1 MMDRNTLTAL
11 LLITVVLIITPYY
24 MELISPTQRDTQEY
38 FEDQQNTDGN
48 DIIYKDYNEDVSTP
62 SAPTSPVFSQ
72 KEEKTIEVENDLFVA
87 RISSAYGGTIR
98 SFKTKEHLKN
108 DSSLVDLIS
117 IENRNNLILSYKN
130 FTGED
135 VIIDDGW
142 VLQEKESS
150 FSVTSTKTFTYI
162 NKFENKKL
170 IKTLTFYP
178 DRFVIDIDID
188 ITAISNN
195 TLANNFSIEWVG
207 GIPPTEKD
215 SVAEA
220 AYFYSYLYQGG
231 ELLDVKVGSNETF
244 KNEYKGATDWIA
256 TRSKYFIVCI
266 LDDSKEQFVGSAISA
281 SFKDEELY
289 NISAQMQSDKIANI
303 SLYLGPLEYERIKN
317 LGVNLD
323 LVMDFGW
330 AIIRP
335 ISKTILWVL
344 KTMHTVIPNYGVI
357 LIIFSIMVKLIV
369 YPLTKKS
376 YQSTQAMQSIQP
388 EITALREKY
397 KNNPTKLNQA
407 TMELYKKKGV
417 NPLGSC
423 FPMLLQ
429 MPLLFALFTVF
440 RSTIELRGEPF
451 VFWIKDLS
459 APDILFYLPFKIPLY
474 GDYVCALP
482 ILMALSMFAQQKMMQ
497 PSSASGP
504 QADQQ
509 KMMQYFMMGFFFL
522 LFNSFPSGLNLYYT
536 LFNILTIAQQ
546 KLTKDDKA
554 AVAAIKTQD

>member
-24 MELISPTQRDTQEY
+24 MELISPTTKDTQEY
-38 FEDQQNTDGN
+38 FEDQQKTNESGV
-48 DIIYKDYNEDVSTP
+48 IYKDYNEDVSTP
-62 SAPTSPVFSQ
+62 SAPTTPVFSQ
-72 KEEKTIEVENDLFVA
+72 KEEKTIEIENDLFIA
-87 RISSAYGGTIR
+87 RISSVYGGTIR

-108 DSSLVDLIS
+108 DSSLVELIS
-117 IENRNNLILSYKN
+117 QENKNNLILSYKD

-135 VIIDDGW
+135 ITIDDGW
-142 VLQEKESS
+142 VLQEKEDS
-150 FSVTSTKTFTYI
+150 FFITSTKTFTYI
-162 NKFENKKL
+162 NEFENKKL

-188 ITAISNN
+188 ITAMSNN
-195 TLANNFSIEWVG
+195 ILANNFSVGWVG

-215 SVAEA
+215 SIAEA

-244 KNEYKGATDWIA
+244 KNDYKGATDWIA
-256 TRSKYFIVCI
+256 TRSKYFVVCI
-266 LDDSKEQFVGSAISA
+266 LDDSKEQFVGSEISA
-281 SFKDEELY
+281 SFKDKELY
-289 NISAQMQSDKIANI
+289 NISAQMKSDKIANI

-317 LGVNLD
+317 LGVNLE

-335 ISKTILWVL
+335 ISKSVLWVL

-357 LIIFSIMVKLIV
+357 LIIFSILVKLIV
-369 YPLTKKS
+369 YPLTKRS

-388 EITALREKY
+388 EVNALREKH

-417 NPLGSC
+417 NPLGTC

-459 APDILFYLPFKIPLY
+459 APDVLFYLPFKIPLY
-474 GDYVCALP
+474 GNYVCALP
-482 ILMALSMFAQQKMMQ
+482 ILMALSMYAQQKMMQ
-497 PSSASGP
+497 PNNATGP

-546 KLTKDDKA
+546 KLTKNEK
-554 AVAAIKTQD
+554 AAIKPIKT

>member
-24 MELISPTQRDTQEY
+24 MELISPSPRDTQEY
-38 FEDQQNTDGN
+38 LEDKQKTEENN
-48 DIIYKDYNEDVSTP
+48 VIYKDYNEDVFTP
-62 SAPTSPVFSQ
+62 SGSTLPVFPK
-72 KEEKTIEVENDLFVA
+72 KEEKTIEIETDLFIA
-87 RISSAYGGTIR
+87 RVSSAYGGTIR
-98 SFKTKEHLKN
+98 SFKTKEHLKH
-108 DSSLVDLIS
+108 DSSLVELIS
-117 IENRNNLILSYKN
+117 AENKNNLILSYKD
-130 FTGED
+130 FTGENVVVD
-135 VIIDDGW
+135 SGW
-142 VLQEKESS
+142 VLQEQEDSFLISS
-150 FSVTSTKTFTYI
+150 AKTFTYI
-162 NKFENKKL
+162 NEFENKKL

-178 DRFVIDIDID
+178 NRFIVDIDID

-231 ELLDVKVGSNETF
+231 ELLDVKVGSDEEF
-244 KNEYKGATDWIA
+244 KNNYKGATDWIA
-256 TRSKYFIVCI
+256 ARSKYFVVCL
-266 LDDSKEQFVGSAISA
+266 LDDSREQFISSAISA
-281 SFKDEELY
+281 SFKEKELY
-289 NISAQMQSDKIANI
+289 SISAQMQSNKISNI
-303 SLYLGPLEYERIKN
+303 SLYLGPLEYERIKS
-317 LGVNLD
+317 LGVNLE
-323 LVMDFGW
+323 LIMDFGW

-335 ISKTILWVL
+335 ISKSVLWVL
-344 KTMHTVIPNYGVI
+344 KTMHTIIPNYGII
-357 LIIFSIMVKLIV
+357 LIIFSILVKLLV
-369 YPLTKKS
+369 YPLTRRS

-388 EITALREKY
+388 EINALREKY
-397 KNNPTKLNQA
+397 KNNATKLNQA

-417 NPLGSC
+417 NPLGMC

-474 GDYVCALP
+474 GNYVCALP
-482 ILMALSMFAQQKMMQ
+482 ILMALSMYAQQKMMQ
-497 PSSASGP
+497 PSNTTGP

-509 KMMQYFMMGFFFL
+509 KIMQYFMMGFFFL
-522 LFNSFPSGLNLYYT
+522 IFNSFPSGLNLYYT

-546 KLTKDDKA
+546 KLTSNNQKVPAPLK
-554 AVAAIKTQD
+554 K